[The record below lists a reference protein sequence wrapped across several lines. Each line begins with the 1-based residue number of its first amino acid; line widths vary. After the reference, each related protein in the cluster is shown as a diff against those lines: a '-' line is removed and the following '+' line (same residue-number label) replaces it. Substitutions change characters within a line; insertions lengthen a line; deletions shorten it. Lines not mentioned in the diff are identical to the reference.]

1 MLNLSVLTVGLAAVV
16 GLWLAILNLRARSA
30 GAMPVSLA
38 ALHGVLAIIG
48 FGVLIVAL
56 GGPPR
61 GLSTGTASFGMI
73 AAVALGL
80 AACVGFAMLAVHLR
94 RRRVPGAVVGI
105 HATLA
110 ISGFVV
116 LAVYAMLG

>member
-1 MLNLSVLTVGLAAVV
+1 MLNLSVLTVGLAAAV
-16 GLWLAILNLRARSA
+16 GLWLAILNLRASA